1 MSAVIKAKG
10 EHFDVDAFLLGC
22 TLPVCSVYRRGQPIF
37 RRAGPVHMSSGV
49 HTVASD
55 ADFDQFARQ
64 EAEATGFLRNHF
76 EQLRRLRSFP
86 GIESVTLHFGIDRRN
101 VYIQCDSLSPELVTL
116 AGSLGLGISLSIY
129 PGPHESPPD
138 AEEDYPAAS
147 AARPRAI
154 SEDTRS
160 AS

>member
-1 MSAVIKAKG
+1 
-10 EHFDVDAFLLGC
+10 
-22 TLPVCSVYRRGQPIF
+22 
-37 RRAGPVHMSSGV
+37 
-49 HTVASD
+49 
-55 ADFDQFARQ
+55 
-64 EAEATGFLRNHF
+64 
-76 EQLRRLRSFP
+76 
-86 GIESVTLHFGIDRRN
+86 

-154 SEDTRS
+154 SDATRS